1 MKIVH
6 LIYTHGISGAEKYLK
21 HLLPGLKKEGIE
33 SDLLV
38 VCPKHGESI
47 LRNYCKELEGLGIKT
62 SLIVSSRLATL
73 ITAKKI
79 AGYLKANKINILHS
93 HLLNSDFIAA
103 IMKTFFYRN
112 VYIISTKHG
121 YQEKVLQQYE
131 PGKFIKLSD
140 LYYKITRFTLRKIN
154 VNVAVSKGLAEL
166 YHNLKISDELFP
178 YIHHGI
184 SVADFNA
191 ADYREACRK
200 AKDQLI
206 IVGRIELFK
215 GHRYLIDALPAVVK
229 AFPDTKL
236 LVLGEGSEKRNCMAQ
251 IENLG
256 MQQYV
261 EFLGF
266 KDHPY
271 SYIANSDVI
280 ILPSLF
286 EPFGLVYIEA
296 LALKTPVVA
305 FNSPA
310 GNEIM
315 EDKNTAFLVNRH
327 DSAGLAE
334 KIIFLLKNKAKAAEM
349 SQRAYDAYKTRFT
362 TEVMVKNTAAWY
374 KGLSLKELPA

>member
-1 MKIVH
+1 MKIAH

-21 HLLPGLKKEGIE
+21 HLLPGLKQEGIE
-33 SDLLV
+33 CDLIV
-38 VCPKHGESI
+38 VCPKHVASI
-47 LRNYCKELEGLGIKT
+47 LRNYCTEMQELGIKT
-62 SLIVSSRLATL
+62 SLIVSTRLS
-73 ITAKKI
+73 IFNTANKL
-79 AGYLKANKINILHS
+79 AVYLKANKINILHS
-93 HLLNSDFIAA
+93 HLLNSDLIAA

-140 LYYKITRFTLRKIN
+140 LYYTITRFTLRKIN

-166 YHNLKISDELFP
+166 YHDLKISNELFP

-184 SVADFNA
+184 TVADFNA
-191 ADYREACRK
+191 ADYREECRK
-200 AKDQLI
+200 SAQQLI

-229 AFPDTKL
+229 AFPATKL
-236 LVLGEGSEKRNCMAQ
+236 LVLGEGSEKNNCIAQ
-251 IENLG
+251 IEKLG
-256 MQQYV
+256 MQDHV

-296 LALKTPVVA
+296 FALKTPVVA

-315 EDKNTAFLVNRH
+315 EDEKTALLVNRH

-334 KIIFLLKNKAKAAEM
+334 KIIFLLANKDKAEEM
-349 SQRAYDAYKTRFT
+349 SERAFAAYKTRFT

-374 KGLSLKELPA
+374 KSLSL